1 MQTVQPQRL
10 IKHITELIISNN
22 IINTLLLLQ
31 FALYFWPPENPPKYF
46 KHTSNTHPNAPQN
59 TPLKHT

>member
-1 MQTVQPQRL
+1 M
-10 IKHITELIISNN
+10 
-22 IINTLLLLQ
+22 INALVLLL
-31 FALYFWPPENPPKYF
+31 FLYVYPSENPPKYF